1 MTWPAAWLLALTLGG
16 RSAYEAAAFSFAPHG
31 AVVDRG
37 QHHHRRT
44 RGSSSVVILHSSR
57 KDEFWRECALLLAS
71 NFEPS
76 QIGRVLDFGSYAR
89 GQMPV
94 PAPEVPGHE
103 CSEEFFPGLDARP
116 WHEPAQ
122 FPWIEGLELQAGVM
136 QEELRSVLAD
146 SGRTFS
152 GDSALQSQVM
162 GSGWSAI
169 RLQRLG
175 RWNDETVQLFPKVG
189 RIFGYCPPPFP
200 PAGKPTRLDR

>member
-1 MTWPAAWLLALTLGG
+1 MVG
-16 RSAYEAAAFSFAPHG
+16 
-31 AVVDRG
+31 
-37 QHHHRRT
+37 
-44 RGSSSVVILHSSR
+44 SSVVILHSSSR

-89 GQMPV
+89 GQSPV

-136 QEELRSVLAD
+136 QEELRNVLAD
-146 SGRTFS
+146 RGRTFS

-175 RWNDETVQLFPKVG
+175 RWNEETVKLFPKVSLMG
-189 RIFGYCPPPFP
+189 RCCPSAPLARQRDSTMSTLNAPFP
-200 PAGKPTRLDR
+200 PHTQRIRHTPRSGTSTFPRLSVA